1 MASVLDVVRG
11 LAQAAANA
19 YDGALDENG
28 DLLKVGLKREEGDPI
43 LDQRIIDGFRVKFHG
58 NMLLLCYQSEIKLKE
73 VHANG
78 FESDVERQINEVVK
92 FLKKEYRK
100 ITGDN
105 VTLTP
110 EGEIDVKVESLG
122 RHRSWVK
129 AYKAYK
135 IGGIEEVV
143 TVGEASEDRLEA
155 GYRSFLEQGG
165 FLGKRPDNDT
175 RKKEK

>member
-43 LDQRIIDGFRVKFHG
+43 LDQRVMDGFSVKFHG
-58 NMLLLCYQSEIKLKE
+58 NLLKLCYQSEVTLKE
-73 VHANG
+73 VHDNG
-78 FESDVERQINEVVK
+78 FESEIERQINEVVK
-92 FLKKEYRK
+92 FLKKEYK
-100 ITGDN
+100 KVTGDN

-110 EGEIDVKVESLG
+110 EGEVDVMVQSLG
-122 RHRSWVK
+122 RHRSWIQ
-129 AYKAYK
+129 AYMSYK
-135 IGGIEEVV
+135 IGGIEEVA

-155 GYRSFLEQGG
+155 GYRSFLDQGG

-175 RKKEK
+175 RKK